1 MVNIMREANIP
12 FTSLYNEWRNDTLS
26 RSKIFIGTKAFNEF
40 NFNYYFVCL
49 HFKYLFLVL
58 GSIEQ
63 VVGEAF
69 DTLLLQNIKY
79 VAIGKTIQQR
89 IFFNRKNLIY
99 HVFFLIVFFSF
110 HKLNCFP
117 WRWAQILARFR
128 ILSSI
133 SSSGSK

>member
-1 MVNIMREANIP
+1 MMNIMREANIP

-89 IFFNRKNLIY
+89 IFFIRKNLIG
-99 HVFFLIVFFSF
+99 I
-110 HKLNCFP
+110 N
-117 WRWAQILARFR
+117 
-128 ILSSI
+128 
-133 SSSGSK
+133 